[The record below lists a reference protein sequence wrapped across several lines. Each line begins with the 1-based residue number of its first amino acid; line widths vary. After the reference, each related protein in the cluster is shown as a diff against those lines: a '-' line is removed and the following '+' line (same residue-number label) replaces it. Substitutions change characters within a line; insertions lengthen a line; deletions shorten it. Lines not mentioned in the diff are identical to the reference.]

1 MNEEKSSYSYNSD
14 FLLKNGKP
22 WFPVMGELHY
32 SRYPKKLW
40 PEALAKMKAG
50 GVTIVSSY
58 IFWIH
63 HEEKK
68 GEYDFTGNRDL
79 RGFLHAVQDAGLP
92 VFLRIGPWCHG
103 EVRNGGLPDWIME
116 KDYEPRTNDKGYLE
130 EVKAYFAVLAEQIRG
145 LLWEDGGPVIGI
157 QIENEYGCCGGLDGE
172 EGEAHMR
179 VLTNLALDAGL
190 KAPYM
195 TATGWGGAHT
205 AGLLPV
211 MGGYCDAPW
220 DRSLEKLPPNGNYVF
235 TPERDDS
242 NIGSDFGK
250 KETARTADGNYPYL
264 TAELGGGLQPTRHR
278 RPVPS
283 ASDTGAMSLVKLG
296 CGANLLGYY
305 MYHGGTNPKGKYSS
319 LPQTTD
325 HYYDASLSM
334 SWELDIFGSIRK
346 RVKAQ
351 KENFAAS
358 KEEYTG
364 VMVSLAAEVASAYIN
379 LRELQQELEVVKKNS
394 ASQEEVLKIT
404 EVRYNTG
411 LVAKLD
417 VAQAK
422 SVLYNTKASIPQLE
436 AGINQYI
443 TTLAVLLGMYP
454 QDIRPVLES
463 GGTLP
468 DYMEPIGVGLPVDLL
483 LRRPDVRGAELS
495 VNAQAALLGASK
507 ADWLPKVFLK
517 GSFGYAARDLKDL
530 TKSKSMTYE
539 IAPSLSWTIFSGGQL
554 VNATRLA
561 KAQLDEAI
569 NQFNQT
575 VLTAVQ
581 ETDNAMNGYRNSIK
595 QIVAL
600 REVRNQGI
608 ETLKLSLELYKQGL
622 SPFQNVLDAQRSLL
636 SYENQLVQAQGSSLL
651 QLIAL
656 YKALGGGW
664 RE

>member
-1 MNEEKSSYSYNSD
+1 MTLKAWSSTLLILCFSFAAWAQKGNSYLEKPLPQGWGTGTAHTIPGDDNLFGSQIQPVDDKWWKAFGDPMLDSLIATASAGNFSVLSAID
-14 FLLKNGKP
+14 RMDMAKANWRIERGSF
-22 WFPVMGELHY
+22 FP
-32 SRYPKKLW
+32 S
-40 PEALAKMKAG
+40 
-50 GVTIVSSY
+50 VS
-58 IFWIH
+58 
-63 HEEKK
+63 
-68 GEYDFTGNRDL
+68 L
-79 RGFLHAVQDAGLP
+79 
-92 VFLRIGPWCHG
+92 
-103 EVRNGGLPDWIME
+103 NGGWARQQSSGNVSEAPQSI
-116 KDYEPRTNDKGYLE
+116 TG
-130 EVKAYFAVLAEQIRG
+130 AY
-145 LLWEDGGPVIGI
+145 
-157 QIENEYGCCGGLDGE
+157 
-172 EGEAHMR
+172 
-179 VLTNLALDAGL
+179 
-190 KAPYM
+190 
-195 TATGWGGAHT
+195 
-205 AGLLPV
+205 
-211 MGGYCDAPW
+211 
-220 DRSLEKLPPNGNYVF
+220 
-235 TPERDDS
+235 
-242 NIGSDFGK
+242 
-250 KETARTADGNYPYL
+250 
-264 TAELGGGLQPTRHR
+264 
-278 RPVPS
+278 S
-283 ASDTGAMSLVKLG
+283 ASLNA
-296 CGANLLGYY
+296 
-305 MYHGGTNPKGKYSS
+305 
-319 LPQTTD
+319 
-325 HYYDASLSM
+325 
-334 SWELDIFGSIRK
+334 SWELDIFGSIRQ

-351 KENFAAS
+351 RENFAAS

-422 SVLYNTKASIPQLE
+422 SVLYSTKASIPQLE

-463 GGTLP
+463 SGTLP
-468 DYMEPIGVGLPVDLL
+468 DYMEPIGVGMPVDLL
-483 LRRPDVRGAELS
+483 LRRPDVRSAELS

-539 IAPSLSWTIFSGGQL
+539 IAPSLNWTIFNGGQL

-581 ETDNAMNGYRNSIK
+581 ETDNAMNSYRNSIK